1 LEAVALIRE
10 HPTLAPIAMRV
21 RGREQRRILM
31 KRTACHLYCEVDEG
45 AETVTIVSAW
55 GAARGQRPPLR

>member
-1 LEAVALIRE
+1 
-10 HPTLAPIAMRV
+10 MRV

-31 KRTACHLYCEVDEG
+31 KRTACHLYYDVDEG

-55 GAARGQRPPLR
+55 RAARGQRPPVK